1 MFQTKYVYVSNAKNK
16 IISAYAGQSIRLN
29 GHARSSMTIYFP
41 KHISGLSIFLFIFDE
56 KFENV
61 ARVPA
66 SVYFFIGQIW
76 YLFLNK
82 RRTKYGVT

>member
-1 MFQTKYVYVSNAKNK
+1 MLQTKYVSKSNVKNE

-29 GHARSSMTIYFP
+29 GHAKNSMTIYFP
-41 KHISGLSIFLFIFDE
+41 KHISGLFIFSFFYDE

-66 SVYFFIGQIW
+66 SVYFVIGKIW

-82 RRTKYGVT
+82 RKTKYELT